1 MDGETGTSSAPSLR
15 GCVRH
20 CRRAPEQPELIEP
33 ILLRNRDRMQ
43 PRNLWN
49 CADQTFDF
57 IQSNLVIEPCHPD
70 RLEVG
75 PRDEADVGALPR
87 QAQGRRSPLP
97 MPLHGTVLDFL
108 HSIPLEGLSQT
119 SSVEESD
126 PGVV

>member
-33 ILLRNRDRMQ
+33 ILLLNRDRMQ

-57 IQSNLVIEPCHPD
+57 LQLDLVIEPRHPD

-75 PRDEADVGALPR
+75 PRDEADVGAPSP
-87 QAQGRRSPLP
+87 QAQGRRSLLP
-97 MPLHGTVLDFL
+97 MPLHGTVLDSL
-108 HSIPLEGLSQT
+108 DSIQLEGLGQSD
-119 SSVEESD
+119 SVEESD